1 MKSLKIKLITI
12 IMLSTGSATIA
23 QSTHPATGGNA
34 QSSGGSVSY
43 TVGQVLCKF
52 NTGGNEAEAQGVQQ
66 PYEISV
72 ITAIE
77 GVDAISL
84 EIIVYPNPATDH
96 LNLKVENYETD
107 NLSYQLFNING
118 ILLLDRKIEGPET
131 DIVIRHFTAGTYFL
145 KVIDKQREIKT
156 FKIIIN

>member
-1 MKSLKIKLITI
+1 MKWLYVELMTLF
-12 IMLSTGSATIA
+12 MLGYGFASQA
-23 QSTHPATGGNA
+23 QSTIAATGSNG
-34 QSSGGSVSY
+34 QGSGGTVSY

-52 NTGGNEAEAQGVQQ
+52 NTGGNESEAQGVQQ
-66 PYEISV
+66 AYEISV

-77 GVDAISL
+77 GIDAISL
-84 EIIVYPNPATDH
+84 EIIIYPNPATDH

-107 NLSYQLFNING
+107 NLSYQLFDING

-131 DIVIRHFTAGTYFL
+131 DIIVRHFTAGTYFL

-156 FKIIIN
+156 FKIIKN

>member
-23 QSTHPATGGNA
+23 QSTHPATGGNS
-34 QSSGGSVSY
+34 QGSGGTVSY
-43 TVGQVLCKF
+43 TVGQVFYQF
-52 NTGGNEAEAQGVQQ
+52 NSDGNGSVAQGVQQ
-66 PYEISV
+66 AYEISV

-96 LNLKVENYETD
+96 LNLKVENYETN

-131 DIVIRHFTAGTYFL
+131 GIVFRHFTAGTYFL